1 MAQAEESPRWA
12 TIGEALRGKDNAFG
26 VIRLTLAS
34 LVIFSHA
41 FYIGGW
47 GEDPSKGWTR
57 GQETIGGFA
66 VVGFFVV
73 SGFLITKSGMRAD
86 LLQFMWNRTLRIF
99 PAFLGVLVV
108 AAAIVGPA
116 IWWHMGRPLGDYVTT
131 TPGGP
136 VAYVVSNAQ
145 LEINQWGIHDIF
157 AATNPHGGAFNG
169 SLWTLAYEWRAYL
182 IVAALLAVGAL
193 KRMPGA
199 VIAATAIAYVAAAS
213 VIYWPGAAST
223 LWPWLATKE
232 ASTLTLAFMLGGAMA
247 VWGHRIRLI
256 GPVAIAAGVV
266 AMTTLFTSGWVLI
279 GYPALAYFLLYLAAY
294 LPPWWRRIGA
304 TNDYSYGMYVYG
316 FLVQQVTAYF
326 GWHRWGYAPWV
337 AATLVIT
344 AGCAFLSWHV
354 LEKPALDLKNRGP
367 GKGWA
372 YWRSRLTQHRAV
384 AADSSL

>member
-1 MAQAEESPRWA
+1 MADAEESPRWA
-12 TIGEALRGKDNAFG
+12 TISEALRGKDNAFG

-41 FYIGGW
+41 FYVGGW
-47 GEDPSKGWTR
+47 GEDPTKRWTN

-99 PAFLGVLVV
+99 PAFLGVLAVS
-108 AAAIVGPA
+108 AAIVGPV
-116 IWWHMGRPLGDYVTT
+116 IWWRMGRPLGDYWTT

-145 LEINQWGIHDIF
+145 LEIHQWGIHDIF
-157 AATNPHGGAFNG
+157 ASNPYGGALNG

-193 KRMPGA
+193 KRMPAA
-199 VIAATAIAYVAAAS
+199 VLAAVAIAYVAAAS
-213 VIYWPGAAST
+213 VIYRPGLGAE

-256 GPVAIAAGVV
+256 GPVAMVAGVV
-266 AMTTLFTSGWVLI
+266 AVTTLFTSGWVLV
-279 GYPALAYFLLYLAAY
+279 GYPALAYSLLYAAAY
-294 LPPWWRRIGA
+294 LPAWWRRIGA

-337 AATLVIT
+337 AATLVVT
-344 AGCAFLSWHV
+344 AACAYLSWHV

-367 GKGWA
+367 GMGWA
-372 YWRSRLTQHRAV
+372 YWRSRVVPARRV
-384 AADSSL
+384 AADSGL